1 MIMQLRSLD
10 RGLRVLEHLN
20 KSNAA
25 SAQCIAKATQLP
37 LPTVYR
43 ILETLSH
50 AGFVDRGPSPDK
62 AYRLTGGVRRLSGG
76 VTTESLFVSV
86 ATPVL
91 LRRRSVLKWP
101 SCVAKFEHD
110 GMVILESTDQFSPKS
125 IGLNAIGRRFPML
138 NTPLGWAYL
147 AYCREE
153 ERQAILEHLRKS
165 ADPDDAPARNPDFVD
180 RMIAGIREC
189 GYASSKELPPERC
202 SGIALPILHGGTV
215 LGCIGTVWTA
225 TQLSHERAVPEC
237 LPVLQEAKL
246 AIEAALDGASTDW

>member
-1 MIMQLRSLD
+1 MQTQLRSLD
-10 RGLRVLEHLN
+10 RGLKVLEHLN
-20 KSNAA
+20 ECNVA
-25 SAQCIAKATQLP
+25 SAQSIAKATQLP

-50 AGFVDRGPSPDK
+50 GGYVERGPSPDK
-62 AYRLTGGVRRLSGG
+62 AYRLTSGVRRLSGG

-110 GMVILESTDQFSPKS
+110 GMVILESTDLFSPKS

-147 AYCREE
+147 AYCRQEDREE
-153 ERQAILEHLRKS
+153 ILEHLRKS
-165 ADPDDAPARNPDFVD
+165 ADPDDAPARDLAFVD
-180 RMIAGIREC
+180 RKIAATRAH
-189 GYASSKELPPERC
+189 GYASSQELPPERC
-202 SGIALPILHGGTV
+202 SGIALPILHGGVV

-246 AIEAALDGASTDW
+246 AIETALDGASADW

>member
-1 MIMQLRSLD
+1 MLTQLRSLD

-25 SAQCIAKATQLP
+25 SAQNIAKATQLP

-62 AYRLTGGVRRLSGG
+62 AYRLTSGVRRLSGG

-86 ATPVL
+86 ATPIL

-101 SCVAKFEHD
+101 SCVAKFEYD
-110 GMVILESTDQFSPKS
+110 GMVILESTDQFSPKA

-147 AYCREE
+147 AYCRVE

-165 ADPDDAPARNPDFVD
+165 ADPDDAPARDLAFVD
-180 RMIAGIREC
+180 RMIATTRAN
-189 GYASSKELPPERC
+189 GYASSQELPPERC
-202 SGIALPILHGGTV
+202 SGIALPVLHCEAI
-215 LGCIGTVWTA
+215 LGCIGTVWPA
-225 TQLSHERAVPEC
+225 TQLSHEQAVPEC
-237 LPVLQEAKL
+237 LPVLQEARL
-246 AIEAALDGASTDW
+246 AIETALDGASADW